1 MEPEN
6 IDPIKFAKAADRMGK
21 SGELTRKLLAKGNA
35 IYGVNREHPD
45 YLERILPNGQRSLG
59 NWKGGK
65 FEVKI
70 SLLKPIQTS
79 MD

>member
-6 IDPIKFAKAADRMGK
+6 IDPIELAKAADRMGK
-21 SGELTRKLLAKGNA
+21 SGELTSKLLAKGNV
-35 IYGVNREHPD
+35 IYGINREYPD
-45 YLERILPNGQRSLG
+45 YLERILPDGQRSLG
-59 NWKGGK
+59 YWQEGK
-65 FEVKI
+65 FEARI